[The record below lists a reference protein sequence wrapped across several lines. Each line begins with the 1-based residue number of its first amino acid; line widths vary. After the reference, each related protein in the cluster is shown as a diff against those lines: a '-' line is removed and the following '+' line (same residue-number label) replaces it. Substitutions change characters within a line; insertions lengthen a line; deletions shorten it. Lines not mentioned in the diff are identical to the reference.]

1 MMSMAEF
8 MEHYGAE
15 AILRRSVRTTKAR
28 RAYAKMRAEDE
39 AKFRRERDDTKADHL
54 YGQLGRYLGLIPN
67 PEDVP
72 FEFGIVHNHVVSP
85 TQAVGARGFR
95 IWAQRLDDTDPPIE
109 PCPCCWAPELGRHFR
124 VARPKAPA

>member
-8 MEHYGAE
+8 MECYGAE

-28 RAYAKMRAEDE
+28 RVYAKMRAEDE

-85 TQAVGARGFR
+85 TQAVGERLPHLGAAAR
-95 IWAQRLDDTDPPIE
+95 
-109 PCPCCWAPELGRHFR
+109 RH
-124 VARPKAPA
+124 